1 LYRTINL
8 LAFVACLIWLYIEPS
23 PEPVVV
29 LLLSTAGFFRDDIH
43 GVIGKKIFTLTP
55 KNNLIR
61 EFSASKF
68 SFVDSE
74 LINPRIL
81 EDLAVWLS
89 DSGSQV
95 VSINITE
102 SNDSNRYHGNV
113 TSKELDCGFPII
125 TSNPD
130 KGRFSYRYLGCSFSG
145 VHLIQTWANGGGS
158 GVFCNVIL
166 ATLSQ
171 DSSIEY
177 DKSNIEKVD
186 RFVIKLIGSIPLG
199 DRYEAELGYKFGFLS
214 IPACIGMRSL
224 RKSKSTM
231 LVL

>member
-1 LYRTINL
+1 LYRIINFF
-8 LAFVACLIWLYIEPS
+8 AFVGCLIWLYIESS

-43 GVIGKKIFTLTP
+43 GVIGKNIFTLTP
-55 KNNLIR
+55 KNKLIR

-68 SFVDSE
+68 SFIGSE

-81 EDLAVWLS
+81 EDLVGWLS
-89 DSGSQV
+89 DSGDQV

-102 SNDSNRYHGNV
+102 SNDSNRYHCNI
-113 TSKELDCGFPII
+113 TSKELVFGFPVI
-125 TSNPD
+125 TANHDEGS
-130 KGRFSYRYLGCSFSG
+130 FSYRYLGCSFSG

-171 DSSIEY
+171 DSSIEH
-177 DKSNIEKVD
+177 DKNKIEKVD

-199 DRYEAELGYKFGFLS
+199 DRYEAELSYKFGFLS
-214 IPACIGMRSL
+214 IPACTGMRSL
-224 RKSKSTM
+224 IKSKSTM